1 MIDELRA
8 ETENL
13 REMEAREPMLT
24 QELSERKFEFDLS
37 APKNLYYTG
46 ERQVCHWLLRRPP
59 PKMLGPYLLN
69 LGCGP
74 HIYPGWV
81 NADDYAPKRRLRER
95 QFRPNWHL
103 DITKPWKCSDD
114 RWDGIFTE
122 HVIEHVTYSQAMF
135 VLRECLRTL
144 KLGTWLRISVPDLA
158 KYVRVYRE
166 EAEASLPLSFPH
178 PALAVSFLTQ
188 MHLHKSTWDSD
199 LMIKV
204 LTELGFKDA
213 QSVDFGIGNDQRLI
227 QDDKDKKGESLYV
240 EARKR

>member
-1 MIDELRA
+1 
-8 ETENL
+8 
-13 REMEAREPMLT
+13 MLT

-37 APKNLYYTG
+37 APQILYYTF

-59 PKMLGPYLLN
+59 PKMSGPNLLN

-81 NADDYAPKRRLRER
+81 NADDYALKRRLRER

-103 DITKPWKCSDD
+103 DITKPWKCPDNH
-114 RWDGIFTE
+114 WDGIFTE

-144 KLGTWLRISVPDLA
+144 TLGAWLRISVPDLA

-166 EAEASLPLSFPH
+166 EAEAPSPLSFPH

-204 LTELGFKDA
+204 LTELGFKDVQA
-213 QSVDFGIGNDQRLI
+213 VDFGKGSDRCLI
-227 QDDKDKKGESLYV
+227 RDDEDKKGESLYV